1 MLRQNTTTEIN
12 TWKFLHLRDLLMGRS
27 RKTPQR
33 MYICRHLPTHRS
45 DIPHLM
51 ALPTFRSE
59 YLTAGLLKCLSR
71 PSNHTGSERIPRVG
85 FLSISGHQSQPQL
98 NNYRGPHSVL
108 SWGLSPSPDP
118 LQQQA
123 PVSST
128 HPLCA
133 PGRTCVPSPCHCP
146 YHAEDMCPGP
156 PLPPPAVSLRNT
168 IWRKSCPHTDLPIAS
183 RKCPV
188 LLPRPPWDSSWETTD
203 VKCIPMWT

>member
-128 HPLCA
+128 HPIMCSRENLCA
-133 PGRTCVPSPCHCP
+133 LSMPLSLPCWGYVSRSTPTSSSSESQKYSLKETLSPHRPSYCQ
-146 YHAEDMCPGP
+146 
-156 PLPPPAVSLRNT
+156 
-168 IWRKSCPHTDLPIAS
+168 
-183 RKCPV
+183 
-188 LLPRPPWDSSWETTD
+188 
-203 VKCIPMWT
+203 